1 MSDCKQSSP
10 IQCGSSLFGKLLLE
24 SVSNKI
30 IVDFS
35 AIGSSPSSLLKGA
48 QLYIE
53 AFSSNITCDGIVV
66 PPIVTPPFDF
76 IGTTSPSYH
85 LDICALTEQTIQC
98 PANYFVLVQ
107 EEHFVH
113 TGRGCNHTFVFNS
126 FFLQSFNSYF

>member
-1 MSDCKQSSP
+1 M
-10 IQCGSSLFGKLLLE
+10 LLE
-24 SVSNKI
+24 SVSNKV

-35 AIGSSPSSLLKGA
+35 VIGSQPSSLLKGA

-53 AFSSNITCDGIVV
+53 AVASNITCDGIVV

-85 LDICALTEQTIQC
+85 LDICALTEQIIQC
-98 PANYFVLVQ
+98 PADYYVLVQ

-113 TGRGCNHTFVFNS
+113 TGRGCTHTYVLAIFN
-126 FFLQSFNSYF
+126 FYINLTIFDF